1 MLNFANF
8 TLFSKVVQIMAS
20 CERVLKKLVD
30 DKLLRHR
37 IGLRLFLNIDMN
49 PLIVL
54 AFLDTAQQHTVHGC
68 TMYCVNNAIEA
79 RRHDL

>member
-1 MLNFANF
+1 MKT
-8 TLFSKVVQIMAS
+8 TLKLTWAIMAHA
-20 CERVLKKLVD
+20 RVMTSYQSPCG
-30 DKLLRHR
+30 

-54 AFLDTAQQHTVHGC
+54 VFLDTAQQHTVHGC

>member
-1 MLNFANF
+1 
-8 TLFSKVVQIMAS
+8 MAS
-20 CERVLKKLVD
+20 FAQVLKKHVD
-30 DKLLRHR
+30 EKLLWHR
-37 IGLRLFLNIDMN
+37 IGLSLFLKIDMN

-54 AFLDTAQQHTVHGC
+54 VFLDTAQQHTVHGC